1 MGCVYS
7 IASQHLAT
15 NRISG
20 QDINIPKYCISRK
33 DATVTG
39 QIDIAVYIHISIADI
54 THRLQDLQND
64 LVEPNMNAPT
74 VFVFLCTETLL
85 SVSYES
91 FDDFVI

>member
-1 MGCVYS
+1 MNIIVDIYDRACLTCLRS
-7 IASQHLAT
+7 LFASL
-15 NRISG
+15 
-20 QDINIPKYCISRK
+20 
-33 DATVTG
+33 V
-39 QIDIAVYIHISIADI
+39 IHSSIADI